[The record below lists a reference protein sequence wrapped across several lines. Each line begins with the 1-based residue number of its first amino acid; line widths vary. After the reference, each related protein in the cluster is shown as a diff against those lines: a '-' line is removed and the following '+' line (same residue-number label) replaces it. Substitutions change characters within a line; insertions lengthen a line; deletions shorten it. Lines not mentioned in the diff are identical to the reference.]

1 MSLRAVFD
9 TNILI
14 SASVSLTG
22 APFRCLALAR
32 ADEVESV
39 TCHEILDEFR
49 EKLVGKFS
57 LSPATAALAVD
68 EVKKFSRVVAIPGT
82 LTGVTVDPDDHKVL
96 ECAMSGTATHVVT
109 GDKRHL
115 LPLGQYQGI
124 PIVTAADF
132 LQAVS
137 ESK

>member
-1 MSLRAVFD
+1 
-9 TNILI
+9 
-14 SASVSLTG
+14 
-22 APFRCLALAR
+22 
-32 ADEVESV
+32 
-39 TCHEILDEFR
+39 
-49 EKLVGKFS
+49 
-57 LSPATAALAVD
+57 VD

-82 LTGVTVDPDDHKVL
+82 LTGVTADPDDHKVL
-96 ECAMSGTATHVVT
+96 ECAVSGSATHVVT
-109 GDKRHL
+109 GDKRPL